1 MSIRETDNDSVLSG
15 FPASAFSLTAR
26 EIDELQRLD
35 SRRYVVL
42 DETDSVFSE
51 LLKNAIS
58 QLLATKKVYFV
69 LLEHGPEQISKLRSH
84 RKLLYWHRAAIGPE
98 NFEEVEM
105 PIPPNQSQMAAL
117 VQLTEQ
123 NLDYCLEH
131 LLNSLLAF
139 GYVAPQG
146 SQSFK
151 KSETDFLKHILSAPL
166 HDGKL
171 SRINIPKV
179 LAHHIQPGRQLF
191 RIFAT
196 GRDEEVLEFFMHRS
210 DAAAFA
216 ETLKPVEMRYHSEFK
231 KLTINI
237 LE

>member
-1 MSIRETDNDSVLSG
+1 MMMSTWETDNDSVLSG
-15 FPASAFSLTAR
+15 FPASALRLTAR
-26 EIDELQRLD
+26 EIDELDRFD

-42 DETDSVFSE
+42 DETDTVFSD
-51 LLKNAIS
+51 LLKNIIS
-58 QLLATKKVYFV
+58 QLLATKKVCFV
-69 LLEHGPEQISKLRSH
+69 LLEHGPQRVSKLRSH
-84 RKLLYWHRAAIGPE
+84 RKMLYWHRAAIGPE

-105 PIPPNQSQMAAL
+105 PIPPDQSQMAAL
-117 VQLTEQ
+117 IRLTEQ

-139 GYVAPQG
+139 GHIAPQG
-146 SQSFK
+146 SQSFEG
-151 KSETDFLKHILSAPL
+151 SETDFLNHILSAPL

-171 SRINIPKV
+171 CRINIPKV

-196 GRDEEVLEFFMHRS
+196 GRDEEVLEFFVHRS

-216 ETLKPVEMRYHSEFK
+216 ETLKPVEMGLRAEF
-231 KLTINI
+231 TN
-237 LE
+237 